1 MEIVKLE
8 EKSSL
13 MPDFYQKHNFL
24 LITELYSCFS
34 KHKFRIKLQKG
45 LSLSDSSQF
54 ISFKKNQSSL
64 TGKSLHKADI
74 CTPFCQIL
82 YQHGDFL
89 IILPI
94 ELFHY
99 IIWDFSRHFH
109 NLLGHS

>member
-1 MEIVKLE
+1 M
-8 EKSSL
+8 
-13 MPDFYQKHNFL
+13 FL
-24 LITELYSCFS
+24 QGLVAQMNMMLIQA
-34 KHKFRIKLQKG
+34 FRIKLQKG
-45 LSLSDSSQF
+45 LLLSDSSQF
-54 ISFKKNQSSL
+54 ISLKKQSIL

-74 CTPFCQIL
+74 CMPFCQIL

-109 NLLGHS
+109 NLLGVSFLNIL